1 MHESDRTGSK
11 ENQDPETTPNEAA
24 ALQERLAQ
32 ANLTPSSSR
41 PPPAHPILK
50 KPRGPSNSGP
60 RPTARFVDVPDS
72 EDETQ
77 HQSSDSQRTGSGSGS
92 GSGSGASQSGS
103 QTKKQ
108 APPISK
114 SPAAKADRKPAKK
127 FVASKVTG
135 KRRPVLPRR
144 QSSQSSN
151 GSVNS
156 DTSSRDGKSSTPSQS
171 SHQEFLASPADEAPP
186 EVQGSFRLPTHN
198 EEPVPSVRTLGKLP
212 AKGASPDKPVIVRTS
227 PQPDSRSG
235 SRTRPAA
242 QKRTSSP
249 LIQGYTVQDNT
260 TTSAPRNSPKQPPPP
275 RSTKSLG
282 KQPEV
287 VTRGR
292 TGNPL
297 GIFTAPAPTAT
308 VQTTH
313 ATTDESTEPNPFEGH
328 WEEEEKAYPK
338 SAIEAP
344 TSTFNTPD
352 PTARTAR
359 SRSSES
365 KKRLSAAEPV
375 PSSFFK
381 SPSVVGMSK
390 LAVKGGF
397 DFETPRPTRG
407 DGDDDNV
414 PPLGMLDPDIP
425 KASVL
430 DSKFSPTQPGAAP
443 ELPMARSKSQLTLLL
458 ELDKER
464 SARNSRT
471 LSGSWGKGDGR
482 SGGGSG
488 KKPGRGGGQAEQN

>member
-1 MHESDRTGSK
+1 MHESDRTGSN
-11 ENQDPETTPNEAA
+11 EDQDPEITQDQAA

-72 EDETQ
+72 EDETRN
-77 HQSSDSQRTGSGSGS
+77 QSSDSQQTASGS

-108 APPISK
+108 LPPRSK
-114 SPAAKADRKPAKK
+114 SPATTAAKVDRKPAKK

-151 GSVNS
+151 GSVTS
-156 DTSSRDGKSSTPSQS
+156 DTSSRDGKSYTPTPNSQ
-171 SHQEFLASPADEAPP
+171 QEFLASPLDEHPS
-186 EVQGSFRLPTHN
+186 EGQGSFRLPTHD
-198 EEPVPSVRTLGKLP
+198 EEPVPNVKTLAKLQ

-242 QKRTSSP
+242 PKRTSSP
-249 LIQGYTVQDNT
+249 LIQGYTVQDNSA
-260 TTSAPRNSPKQPPPP
+260 TSAPRNSPKEPQPP
-275 RSTKSLG
+275 RSAKSLG
-282 KQPEV
+282 KQAEV

-297 GIFTAPAPTAT
+297 GIYTGPTSTAA
-308 VQTTH
+308 VQTTQ
-313 ATTDESTEPNPFEGH
+313 ATADDFSEPNPFEGH
-328 WEEEEKAYPK
+328 WEEEEKEYPK
-338 SAIEAP
+338 SAIEAS
-344 TSTFNTPD
+344 TSPFHAQDIP
-352 PTARTAR
+352 RTSR
-359 SRSSES
+359 SRSSDS

-397 DFETPRPTRG
+397 DFETPRPTS
-407 DGDDDNV
+407 DDNV

-430 DSKFSPTQPGAAP
+430 DSKFSPTQPSAAP

-471 LSGSWGKGDGR
+471 LSGSWGKGDGK
-482 SGGGSG
+482 GA
-488 KKPGRGGGQAEQN
+488 KKPGPGRGLADQN